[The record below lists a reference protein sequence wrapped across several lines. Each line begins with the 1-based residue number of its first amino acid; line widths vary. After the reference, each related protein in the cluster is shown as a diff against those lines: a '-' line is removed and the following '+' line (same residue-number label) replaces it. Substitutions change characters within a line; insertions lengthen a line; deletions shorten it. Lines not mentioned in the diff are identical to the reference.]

1 MRSISVL
8 IGAALLITN
17 VGVAETIITAQDY
30 AVDSDVVLESAVDT
44 AKSIPQDAVNVVGDT
59 VKYVA
64 DEMVTAKE
72 GIDALRDK
80 DVIAGLEKMSAVDVA
95 SAWDSSNDI
104 IFRSFQL
111 APNVGE
117 TLAAGGMAAGN
128 GQALDVSGYFDGV
141 DFPEGASAY
150 YRPEFNR
157 LFVRNTLDNVLSIED
172 VVAELHNAN
181 RELRGHQVEI
191 ETKFVEVNQTTMDEL
206 GFAWRFNSY
215 GGEDGNLFD
224 DLYLPQD
231 TDLFASGLRTAATAL
246 SGGGDAGAL
255 MVSKAAGKLQWDMII
270 SAMEQ
275 SDDADVLCAPRV
287 VTRDGSTATIRVGE
301 EQMIPKAFDIN
312 LQDTTPYVEHTDW
325 DLELL
330 GVQLEVT
337 PELREGDLID
347 LELIPRV
354 WDIIGYDTYEYLPAH
369 GTSANFTPGTAP
381 TQAAAREASLPYLR
395 VREMET
401 YVTVADGSTVG
412 MGGLIYDKNETFR
425 DKVPVLGS
433 IPLVGRLF
441 RSEGE
446 HSVKRNLMVFVTASQ
461 VDVNGRTLEETALND

>member
-44 AKSIPQDAVNVVGDT
+44 VKSAPQDAVNVVGDVVLFAGDEVET
-59 VKYVA
+59 YVDGVKAVFEDDPVA
-64 DEMVTAKE
+64 AAKK
-72 GIDALRDK
+72 DAT
-80 DVIAGLEKMSAVDVA
+80 LEIA

-104 IFRSFQL
+104 VFRSFKV
-111 APNVGE
+111 AANVGE
-117 TLAAGGMAAGN
+117 ALMAGGLAMDG
-128 GQALDVSGYFDGV
+128 GQAVDVSAYFDGV
-141 DFPEGASAY
+141 SFPEKTSAY
-150 YRPEFNR
+150 YRPEFNL
-157 LFVRNTLDNVLSIED
+157 LFVRNTLENILAIED

-191 ETKFVEVNQTTMDEL
+191 EAKFIEINQTTMDEL
-206 GFAWRFNSY
+206 GFSWQFASK
-215 GGEDGNLFD
+215 GVDGDASLLD
-224 DLYLPQD
+224 DLILPAGQ
-231 TDLFASGLRTAATAL
+231 DLFADGLRTASSAL
-246 SGGGDAGAL
+246 VTGTPAGML
-255 MVSKAAGKLQWDMII
+255 GVTKSTGSLQWGMLI
-270 SAMEQ
+270 SALEQ

-312 LQDTTPYVEHTDW
+312 LQDTSPYVEHTDW

-347 LELIPRV
+347 LEMIPRV
-354 WDIIGYDTYEYLPAH
+354 WDIVGYDSYEYIPMH
-369 GTSANFTPGTAP
+369 NYSRDYP
-381 TQAAAREASLPYLR
+381 AREASLPYLR

-401 YVTVADGSTVG
+401 YMTVADGSTVG
-412 MGGLIYDKNETFR
+412 MGGLIYDKLETFR

-433 IPLVGRLF
+433 IPVIGRLF

-446 HSVKRNLMVFVTASQ
+446 HSVKRNLMIFVTAGQ
-461 VDVNGRTLEETALND
+461 VDVNGRSTAKTALID